1 MSGGYLVTG
10 GSRGIGACVLATLQ
24 TQGQR
29 YATCRPATLQ
39 QRALNPQARWIG
51 VDFAQARSI
60 KDVVSRLRAYP
71 DFTGLAGLVLNAG
84 VAQAETFGSGGEG
97 GFGLENLQVNLAAP
111 LQLIHAL
118 LQHGCIEQ
126 GAAIVMIGS
135 NLARHGLAGK
145 VSYSAAKAG
154 LEGATRSLAH
164 ELAPWRIR
172 VNTVAP
178 GVIDTDM
185 TQHFDAQARQSYC
198 EHVPL
203 GRVGRGEDVAS
214 VVNFF
219 LSPASGYVT
228 GQVLDVDGGWGA

>member
-1 MSGGYLVTG
+1 MSSAYLVTG
-10 GSRGIGACVLATLQ
+10 ASRGIGACVLASLDPSAR
-24 TQGQR
+24 R

-39 QRALNPQARWIG
+39 RGGLDPQARWIG

-60 KDVVSRLRAYP
+60 KQLVQALRSYG

-84 VAQAETFGSGGEG
+84 VAQAETFGSGGDG

-118 LQHGCIEQ
+118 LQHGCMEQ
-126 GAAIVMIGS
+126 GAGIVMIGS

-164 ELAPWRIR
+164 ELGPWRIR

-185 TQHFDAQARQSYC
+185 TQHFDADARKSYC

-203 GRVGRGEDVAS
+203 GRVGKGQDVAS
-214 VVNFF
+214 VVKFF
-219 LSPASGYVT
+219 LSPASSYVT

>member
-1 MSGGYLVTG
+1 MSAGYLVTG
-10 GSRGIGACVLATLQ
+10 ASRGIGACVLAALDPRS
-24 TQGQR
+24 QR
-29 YATCRPATLQ
+29 YATCRPTTLQ
-39 QRALNPQARWIG
+39 KGELDASARWIG
-51 VDFAQARSI
+51 VDFAQARAI
-60 KDVVSRLRAYP
+60 KRLVQTLRGYG

-84 VAQAETFGSGGEG
+84 VAQAESFGSGGEG

-126 GAAIVMIGS
+126 GAGIVMIGS

-164 ELAPWRIR
+164 ELGPWGIR

-185 TQHFDAQARQSYC
+185 TQHFDAEARKSYC

-203 GRVGRGEDVAS
+203 GRIGRGQDVAN

>member
-1 MSGGYLVTG
+1 MSAGYLVTG
-10 GSRGIGACVLATLQ
+10 ASRGIGASILASLDPKM
-24 TQGQR
+24 QR
-29 YATCRPATLQ
+29 YGTCRPGSLQ
-39 QRALNPQARWIG
+39 KPGLDPLARWIG

-60 KDVVSRLRAYP
+60 KELVSALRGYG

-84 VAQAETFGSGGEG
+84 VAQAETFGSGGDG

-126 GAAIVMIGS
+126 GAAIVMVGS

-185 TQHFDAQARQSYC
+185 TQHFDAEARQSYC

-203 GRVGRGEDVAS
+203 GRVGTGEDVAR
-214 VVNFF
+214 VVKFF